1 MLQQKQKREKWNQF
15 KTRTST
21 ERLQIDNENQR
32 IRRANNIP
40 HRNQKRGKYI
50 NYYIFQQKQQLQK
63 WNNISKINNQYLL
76 HKIPLK

>member
-40 HRNQKRGKYI
+40 HRN
-50 NYYIFQQKQQLQK
+50 
-63 WNNISKINNQYLL
+63 
-76 HKIPLK
+76 